1 MGPLVEALVIFVGIP
16 AVALAAL
23 AAAIYGAVMATSR
36 LTGRD
41 AHATAPA
48 SPNIVVF
55 PGARPV
61 VVARN
66 DEDVRRAA

>member
-1 MGPLVEALVIFVGIP
+1 MGPLIEALVIFVGIP
-16 AVALAAL
+16 AIALAAL
-23 AAAIYGAVMATSR
+23 AAAIYGAVVATSH
-36 LTGRD
+36 LMGRA

-48 SPNIVVF
+48 AANVVAF

-61 VVARN
+61 VVKN